1 MRPWE
6 ARALLTVLLTLAAT
20 WPTTGGAAGQA
31 QPAAE
36 AFVDPQGVTHY
47 PLNPRGA
54 KATVLFFLT
63 TDCPIANYYT
73 SEISAIVKDHAGKG
87 VRFYA
92 VHVDPE
98 LKPAEARAHAKTY
111 GLTCPVLIDA
121 QHRLVKATGATVTPE
136 AALLTP
142 DGKLAYRGRIDDTYA
157 DLGKRRV
164 APNRRDLLE
173 ALAAVLAGRAVKP
186 ARTEALGCPIPEL
199 P

>member
-1 MRPWE
+1 MRMRTRT
-6 ARALLTVLLTLAAT
+6 ARGLLALAAWCLT
-20 WPTTGGAAGQA
+20 AGGVPGQA
-31 QPAAE
+31 KPAAE
-36 AFVDPQGVTHY
+36 AFVDLQGATHY
-47 PLNPRGA
+47 PLDPRCA
-54 KATVLFFLT
+54 KAVVLFFT
-63 TDCPIANYYT
+63 STDCPIANYYT
-73 SEISAIVKDHAGKG
+73 SEISAIVKDHTGKG
-87 VRFYA
+87 VRFYV

-98 LKPAEARAHAKTY
+98 MQPAEARKHAETY

-121 QHRLVKATGATVTPE
+121 KHRLVKATGATVTPE

-164 APNRRDLLE
+164 APNRRDLRE
-173 ALAAVLAGRAVKP
+173 ALAAVLAGRAVKE

>member
-1 MRPWE
+1 MRTRT
-6 ARALLTVLLTLAAT
+6 ARTLLSVLLTLAAT
-20 WPTTGGAAGQA
+20 WLTSGGAAGQA
-31 QPAAE
+31 KPAAE
-36 AFVDPQGVTHY
+36 GFVDLQGVTHY
-47 PLNPRGA
+47 PLDPRGA

-73 SEISAIVKDHAGKG
+73 PEISAIVKDHAGKG
-87 VRFYA
+87 VRFYV

-98 LKPAEARAHAKTY
+98 LTPAEARKHAKTY
-111 GLTCPVLIDA
+111 GLTCPILIDA
-121 QHRLVKATGATVTPE
+121 KHGLVKATGATVTPE

-164 APNRRDLLE
+164 APNRRDLRE
-173 ALAAVLAGRAVKP
+173 ALAAVLAGRAVKE